1 MNEKTMT
8 PIESMAALLAEMTE
22 RVIEAERQRDAAK
35 DDADQWYHGYL
46 RKTAELEEAKNRLAA
61 RTKEYEELRSA
72 AEAHLEREKVRSA
85 VDVYIEE
92 EEMNRALEAYIE
104 KFEKGAQENA

>member
-1 MNEKTMT
+1 MNEKTRT

-22 RVIEAERQRDAAK
+22 RAMEAERQRDAAK

-61 RTKEYEELRSA
+61 KTKENEELRG
-72 AEAHLEREKVRSA
+72 A
-85 VDVYIEE
+85 V
-92 EEMNRALEAYIE
+92 EAYIE
-104 KFEKGAQENA
+104 KYEKGARENA